1 MALYGIFSFLDYAIY
16 SMVKYVV
23 RLIILI
29 ANADFF
35 KENTIREVAS
45 KVYVVLGVLVLFK
58 IVISCIQYMVNPDTF
73 DDKDKG
79 MAGILKK
86 AVISMALLA
95 VVQPVFKF
103 ALEMQ
108 STIVSTIPS
117 IVLGNSSERVTIKD
131 NNSQTFRD
139 SLDKISDQ
147 VAGTT
152 IWSFVTP
159 KKDRNVTNGTTVD
172 EFQQKITLG
181 CDGSIWALFD
191 TNKCD
196 YEYRI
201 GISTAAGI
209 FLLYV
214 LVSMT
219 LDVGIRTIKFGILQI
234 LAPIPISSYIVSKDK
249 LNKFVKLSTKVYL
262 DLFVR
267 LGVIYFIIFFIQKV
281 IESIGDAG
289 NIIAG
294 GAYQPE
300 PLEQSFIKVVIIVA
314 LFMFAK
320 NAPKFI
326 CEVLGIDGGG
336 FGDLKDMFT
345 RGGGMAGAALNPIS
359 NAVSNFRK
367 SRQNGEKNVATNL
380 RRAFAG
386 AGRGVVDSLA
396 GLAAGDNWQKMRA
409 RHDKAVQKSSA
420 RSLAHA
426 NRMKNKDQSA
436 DKKNALTRLKEN
448 LENRRKSFV
457 TDADNQQAQAN
468 LTQRKNELNQLADEI
483 KTMAPGAERDA
494 KIREYRD
501 KSLAISN
508 ESQFLKDEAVRVAA
522 QRQVN
527 AKTEPYKDQIKNAND
542 EITRI
547 NQQLS
552 TETDAKKIAEL
563 ESKKLGLQQD
573 ISKAQGEI
581 ENITHENAKNTAKN
595 ELNAA
600 TVNRQNVE
608 TRVNGE
614 ISRITASSNAAATD
628 ITNAQTAIETNN
640 QRITAIDAELAT
652 VAKGSTRERELA
664 KERQELVSNNTIQA
678 GIIRTKT
685 SEVQGYET
693 TISNL
698 NAEKTA
704 AINAEREANT
714 KFEHIQNEA
723 NTEIQKLIDE
733 YNGFDDQI
741 KSYQGEIDK
750 IDVSEKAAKASIRA
764 SRFSNFDSYWGGAT
778 PSGKGYLDLSSFLGS
793 SRSSIY
799 TGEAMTKM
807 RQNANILVQEDG
819 SPVTYQ
825 SKYCNIPGREYSY
838 DEMRSLLNDV
848 QTSKIS
854 IETLQKEYGFSSS
867 AVLQSAFEEVEKYA
881 ARDYI
886 NANIALVDEKV
897 RDKVHVRL
905 RPGEKANSAVIEWF
919 DDFAADLYKNGAS
932 KKDLDALFAE
942 FKDNPGKFI
951 AGASEKKD
959 KYSSIGKKIVDAQ
972 KPSDGGKK

>member
-35 KENTIREVAS
+35 KEDTIGEVAS

-159 KKDRNVTNGTTVD
+159 KKNRNVTNGTTVD

-289 NIIAG
+289 NIIAS
-294 GAYQPE
+294 GAYKPE

-336 FGDLKDMFT
+336 FGDMADMFKPAWQ
-345 RGGGMAGAALNPIS
+345 RAGGAAGAFINPAR
-359 NAVSNFRK
+359 NAVSNWRDAW
-367 SRQNGEKNVATNL
+367 KNNADMVDNRGGKI
-380 RRAFAG
+380 RRAFQNARRVGNAARHGFGGAMKGAADALAG
-386 AGRGVVDSLA
+386 A
-396 GLAAGDNWQKMRA
+396 AAGDDWAKMNERHRKAIATSKRRSAEGFMKRTDNDARQEVRDQRKAIENEFKEQGIDINKSMRELRSNAEQKVNQRIADNNNMINDLQHKIAEGVRTGSASQAQIATWQKELTA
-409 RHDKAVQKSSA
+409 AKKLQGELSTKAGFDKAVNEEVKATRSAIAEKAVQAKVNSTNEKINANKQKMQDLQNLLADSTISA
-420 RSLAHA
+420 SQRATAEASYVQLMNENNSLS
-426 NRMKNKDQSA
+426 NEI
-436 DKKNALTRLKEN
+436 TTE
-448 LENRRKSFV
+448 
-457 TDADNQQAQAN
+457 AQAN
-468 LTQRKNELNQLADEI
+468 LKAQYEKDIERQTQI
-483 KTMAPGAERDA
+483 KTEGLDRQRDISGGTIFKGKVDQFFGGEGFTGQGYTTVADTLKESRGSLWSGEAMAKLQQNPHILQIDGVENAYGANSSVVGYDVVEFEIDPSTGSPRVDPSTGKFKVKLDSSGNPVKRKYTYSEILDFKQQIATGQIKPGDIERVTGFKNATDLDAAFKDIEKSAASDYVTMAVEGHIANSTITESISRLKA
-494 KIREYRD
+494 KI
-501 KSLAISN
+501 
-508 ESQFLKDEAVRVAA
+508 
-522 QRQVN
+522 
-527 AKTEPYKDQIKNAND
+527 
-542 EITRI
+542 
-547 NQQLS
+547 
-552 TETDAKKIAEL
+552 
-563 ESKKLGLQQD
+563 
-573 ISKAQGEI
+573 
-581 ENITHENAKNTAKN
+581 
-595 ELNAA
+595 
-600 TVNRQNVE
+600 
-608 TRVNGE
+608 
-614 ISRITASSNAAATD
+614 ASSN
-628 ITNAQTAIETNN
+628 IPKEERN
-640 QRITAIDAELAT
+640 QLLEEL
-652 VAKGSTRERELA
+652 
-664 KERQELVSNNTIQA
+664 
-678 GIIRTKT
+678 
-685 SEVQGYET
+685 
-693 TISNL
+693 
-698 NAEKTA
+698 EK
-704 AINAEREANT
+704 
-714 KFEHIQNEA
+714 
-723 NTEIQKLIDE
+723 
-733 YNGFDDQI
+733 
-741 KSYQGEIDK
+741 
-750 IDVSEKAAKASIRA
+750 
-764 SRFSNFDSYWGGAT
+764 
-778 PSGKGYLDLSSFLGS
+778 
-793 SRSSIY
+793 
-799 TGEAMTKM
+799 
-807 RQNANILVQEDG
+807 
-819 SPVTYQ
+819 
-825 SKYCNIPGREYSY
+825 
-838 DEMRSLLNDV
+838 
-848 QTSKIS
+848 
-854 IETLQKEYGFSSS
+854 
-867 AVLQSAFEEVEKYA
+867 
-881 ARDYI
+881 
-886 NANIALVDEKV
+886 
-897 RDKVHVRL
+897 
-905 RPGEKANSAVIEWF
+905 
-919 DDFAADLYKNGAS
+919 
-932 KKDLDALFAE
+932 
-942 FKDNPGKFI
+942 NPGKFLKR
-951 AGASEKKD
+951 ASDIQEKMRTKGSRISAYNSGKKD
-959 KYSSIGKKIVDAQ
+959 S
-972 KPSDGGKK
+972 